1 MGGGSILEL
10 GGGGEGLYLSWGVG
24 GGGSILELGGG
35 GEGPYLSW
43 GEGGG
48 SVGVYSVVLI
58 LMYSIETKFLHFF
71 PTRLIRFRKNLET
84 TFL

>member
-1 MGGGSILEL
+1 M
-10 GGGGEGLYLSWGVG
+10 
-24 GGGSILELGGG
+24 G

-48 SVGVYSVVLI
+48 SVGVYSVYSV
-58 LMYSIETKFLHFF
+58 MYSIETKFLHFL

>member
-10 GGGGEGLYLSWGVG
+10 GGGG
-24 GGGSILELGGG
+24 GGSILELGGG
-35 GEGPYLSW
+35 VEGPYLSW

-48 SVGVYSVVLI
+48 SVGVYSVVLR

-71 PTRLIRFRKNLET
+71 PTHLIRFRKNLET

>member
-10 GGGGEGLYLSWGVG
+10 GGGGEGPYLSWGW
-24 GGGSILELGGG
+24 

-48 SVGVYSVVLI
+48 SVGVYSVVLR
-58 LMYSIETKFLHFF
+58 LMYSIETKFIHFF

>member
-24 GGGSILELGGG
+24 GK
-35 GEGPYLSW
+35 GPYLSW

-48 SVGVYSVVLI
+48 SVGVYSVVLR

-71 PTRLIRFRKNLET
+71 PTRSDFERI
-84 TFL
+84 

>member
-1 MGGGSILEL
+1 MYLSNSSDKEAVKSSWGV
-10 GGGGEGLYLSWGVG
+10 GEGLYLS
-24 GGGSILELGGG
+24 L
-35 GEGPYLSW
+35 

-48 SVGVYSVVLI
+48 SVGVYSVVLR
-58 LMYSIETKFLHFF
+58 LMYSIETTFLHLF

>member
-1 MGGGSILEL
+1 MGGK
-10 GGGGEGLYLSWGVG
+10 
-24 GGGSILELGGG
+24 
-35 GEGPYLSW
+35 GPYLSW

-48 SVGVYSVVLI
+48 SVGVYSVVLR